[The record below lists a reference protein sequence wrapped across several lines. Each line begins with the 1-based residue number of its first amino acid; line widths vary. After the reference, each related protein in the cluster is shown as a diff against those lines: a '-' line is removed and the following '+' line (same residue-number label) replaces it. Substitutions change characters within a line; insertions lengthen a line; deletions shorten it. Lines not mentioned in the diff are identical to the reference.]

1 MAALEALERMLAAG
15 KDSPMLRFSLG
26 NEHLRAGDAA
36 AAASQLEHAVSQDP
50 GYSAAWKALGKARE
64 AAGDRA
70 GAMAAWEQGITV
82 ATARGDQQAAREMG
96 VFLKRLSRENPPD

>member
-1 MAALEALERMLAAG
+1 MAALDALERMLATG

-26 NEHLRAGDAA
+26 NEHLRVGDAA
-36 AAASQLEHAVSQDP
+36 AATAHFEQAVVQDP
-50 GYSAAWKALGKARE
+50 NYSAAWKMLGKARE

-70 GAMAAWEQGITV
+70 GAVEAWQRGVTV

-96 VFLKRLSRENPPD
+96 VFLKRLSKESPPD

>member
-1 MAALEALERMLAAG
+1 MAALDALERMLAGG

-26 NEHLRAGDAA
+26 NEYLRTGDAPA
-36 AAASQLEHAVSQDP
+36 AAIHLEQAVAQDP
-50 GYSAAWKALGKARE
+50 AYSAAWKILGKARE

-70 GAMAAWEQGITV
+70 GAVAAWQQGITV

-96 VFLKRLSRENPPD
+96 VFLKRLAKESPPD